1 MNYEIKIGDSLEV
14 LKTMDDESVQCCVTS
29 PPYWAL
35 RNYDMDGQLGQ
46 EATPEEYVD
55 KLVEIM
61 GEVHRVLRSD
71 GTLWLNLGDSYVG
84 SGQKSKADKTVFRD
98 PKNPKGRNGQWDG
111 CKNNKVAGLKPKDM
125 VGIPWRV
132 AFALQEYGWWLR
144 SDIIWHKTNPMPIPV
159 KDRPTSCHEHI
170 FLLSKSQRYYYDKD
184 AILEPLKDP
193 NRKDPPTSAGFG
205 GNKHT
210 GNKDKTLNNAYSGTL
225 YDATK
230 LKGKN
235 KRDVWTVAT
244 NGYKGAHFAVYP
256 PKLIEPCILAGCPDD
271 GIVLDPFSGSGTT
284 GVVALNNNKKYIG
297 IELNPE
303 FAELSHKRIKD
314 QVPTTLVEHLSD

>member
-14 LKTMDDESVQCCVTS
+14 LKTMDDESVHCCVTS

-35 RNYDMDGQLGQ
+35 RNYDHPDQLGQ
-46 EATPEEYVD
+46 EPTPEEYVN
-55 KLVEIM
+55 KLVAIM

-84 SGQKSKADKTVFRD
+84 SGAKGKYTD
-98 PKNPKGRNGQWDG
+98 PKNKKGRNGQQD
-111 CKNNKVAGLKPKDM
+111 KANNNKVKGLKPKDM

-132 AFALQEYGWWLR
+132 AFALQAEGWYLR
-144 SDIIWHKTNPMPIPV
+144 SDIIWHKPNPMPIPV
-159 KDRPTSCHEHI
+159 NDRPTSCHEHI
-170 FLLSKSQRYYYDKD
+170 FLLSKNKKYYYDKD

-193 NRKDPPTSAGFG
+193 NRVDPPTSSGFG
-205 GNKHT
+205 GHKHT
-210 GNKDKTLNNAYSGTL
+210 NNKDKTLNNAYSGNL

-235 KRDVWTVAT
+235 KRDVWTVSTRAYT
-244 NGYKGAHFAVYP
+244 GAHFAVYP

-271 GIVLDPFSGSGTT
+271 GTVLDPFSGSGTT
-284 GVVALNNNKKYIG
+284 GVVAMNNGKNYIG

-303 FAELSHKRIKD
+303 FAELSHKRIKE
-314 QVPTTLVEHLSD
+314 QVPNTLVEHMSE

>member
-1 MNYEIKIGDSLEV
+1 MNIYK
-14 LKTMDDESVQCCVTS
+14 KTDIPDHLQEYFTE
-29 PPYWAL
+29 AE
-35 RNYDMDGQLGQ
+35 LGQ

-84 SGQKSKADKTVFRD
+84 SG
-98 PKNPKGRNGQWDG
+98 NKGKHKDGACPNHRNGQVVA
-111 CKNNKVAGLKPKDM
+111 KNNKVQGLKPKDM

-132 AFALQEYGWWLR
+132 AFALQEFGWWLR
-144 SDIIWHKTNPMPIPV
+144 SDIIWHKPNPMPIPV

-170 FLLSKSQRYYYDKD
+170 FLLSKSQHYHYDKD
-184 AILEPLKDP
+184 AILEPLKNPTRVDP
-193 NRKDPPTSAGFG
+193 EGTSGFG
-205 GNKHT
+205 GYKHT
-210 GNKDKTLNNAYSGTL
+210 SQPDKTTNPTYSGNK

-230 LKGKN
+230 HKGKN
-235 KRDVWTVAT
+235 KRDVWTVPTAK
-244 NGYKGAHFAVYP
+244 YKGAHVAVYP
-256 PKLIEPCILAGCPDD
+256 PKLIEPCILAGCPDG

-284 GVVALNNNKKYIG
+284 GVVALQNNKKYIG

-303 FAELSHKRIKD
+303 YVKISEDRINDSCANLFGIMK
-314 QVPTTLVEHLSD
+314 

>member
-14 LKTMDDESVQCCVTS
+14 LKTMDDESVHCCVTS

-35 RNYDMDGQLGQ
+35 RNYDHPDQLGQ
-46 EATPEEYVD
+46 EPTPEEYVD
-55 KLVEIM
+55 NLVAIM
-61 GEVHRVLRSD
+61 QEVYRVLRSD

-84 SGQKSKADKTVFRD
+84 SGAKGKYTD
-98 PKNPKGRNGQWDG
+98 PKNKKGRNGQQD
-111 CKNNKVAGLKPKDM
+111 KANNNKVKGLKPKDM

-132 AFALQEYGWWLR
+132 AFALQAEGWYLR
-144 SDIIWHKTNPMPIPV
+144 SDIIWHKPNPMPIPV
-159 KDRPTSCHEHI
+159 NDRPTSCHEHI
-170 FLLSKSQRYYYDKD
+170 FLLSKNKKYYYDKD

-193 NRKDPPTSAGFG
+193 NRVDPPTSSGFG
-205 GNKHT
+205 GHKHT
-210 GNKDKTLNNAYSGTL
+210 NNKDKTLNNAYSGNL

-235 KRDVWTVAT
+235 KRDVWTVSTRAYT
-244 NGYKGAHFAVYP
+244 GAHFAVYP

-271 GIVLDPFSGSGTT
+271 GTVLDPFSGSGTT
-284 GVVALNNNKKYIG
+284 GVVAMNNGKNYIG

-303 FAELSHKRIKD
+303 FAELSHKRIKE
-314 QVPTTLVEHLSD
+314 QVPNTLVEHMSE

>member
-1 MNYEIKIGDSLEV
+1 MNYEIKVGDSLEV
-14 LKTMDDESVQCCVTS
+14 LKTMDDESVHCCVTS

-35 RNYDMDGQLGQ
+35 RNYDVDGQLGQ
-46 EATPEEYVD
+46 ESTPEEYVD

-84 SGQKSKADKTVFRD
+84 SGHKGTKKSWQDQL
-98 PKNPKGRNGQWDG
+98 NLKGRNGQVIA
-111 CKNNKVAGLKPKDM
+111 KNNKVQGLKPKDM

-144 SDIIWHKTNPMPIPV
+144 SDIIWHKPNPMPIPV

-170 FLLSKSQRYYYDKD
+170 FLLAKSRYYYYDKD

-193 NRKDPPTSAGFG
+193 YRKDGDNCAGFG
-205 GNKHT
+205 GRKHT
-210 GNKDKTLNNAYSGTL
+210 NNLDQTLNHAYSGTL

-235 KRDVWTVAT
+235 KRDVWTVST
-244 NGYKGAHFAVYP
+244 SSYKEAHFAVYP
-256 PKLIEPCILAGCPDD
+256 PKLIEPCILAGCPKD
-271 GIVLDPFSGSGTT
+271 GTVLDPFSGSGTT
-284 GVVALNNNKKYIG
+284 GVVALTNQRKYIG
-297 IELNPE
+297 IELNPD

-314 QVPTTLVEHLSD
+314 QVPSTLTEHMN

>member
-1 MNYEIKIGDSLEV
+1 MNYEIKVGDSLEV
-14 LKTMDDESVQCCVTS
+14 LKTMDDESVHCCVTS

-35 RNYDMDGQLGQ
+35 RNYDHLDQLGQ

-55 KLVEIM
+55 KLVAIM

-84 SGQKSKADKTVFRD
+84 SGAKGQWKD
-98 PKNPKGRNGQWDG
+98 PKNKKGRNGQQD
-111 CKNNKVAGLKPKDM
+111 KAQNNKVQGLKPKDM

-132 AFALQEYGWWLR
+132 AFALQAEGWWLR

-170 FLLSKSQRYYYDKD
+170 FLLSKSQKYYYDKD
-184 AILEPLKDP
+184 AILEPLMNP
-193 NRKDPPTSAGFG
+193 TRVDPPGTSGFG

-210 GNKDKTLNNAYSGTL
+210 GNRDKTLNNAYSGTL

-256 PKLIEPCILAGCPDD
+256 PKLIEPCILAGCPDG

-284 GVVALNNNKKYIG
+284 GIVALNNQKNYIG

-314 QVPTTLVEHLSD
+314 EVPNTLVEHMSE

>member
-1 MNYEIKIGDSLEV
+1 MNYEIKVGDSLEV
-14 LKTMDDESVQCCVTS
+14 LKTMDDESVHCCVTS

-35 RNYDMDGQLGQ
+35 RNYDHPDQLGQ
-46 EATPEEYVD
+46 EPTPEEYVN
-55 KLVEIM
+55 KLVAIM

-84 SGQKSKADKTVFRD
+84 SGAKGKYTD
-98 PKNPKGRNGQWDG
+98 PKNKKGRNGQQD
-111 CKNNKVAGLKPKDM
+111 KANNNKVKGLKPKDM

-132 AFALQEYGWWLR
+132 AFALQAEGWYLR
-144 SDIIWHKTNPMPIPV
+144 SDIIWHKPNPMPIPV
-159 KDRPTSCHEHI
+159 NDRPTSCHEHI
-170 FLLSKSQRYYYDKD
+170 FLLSKNKKYYYDKD

-193 NRKDPPTSAGFG
+193 NRVDPPTSSGFG
-205 GNKHT
+205 GHKHT
-210 GNKDKTLNNAYSGTL
+210 NNKDKTLNNAYSGNL

-235 KRDVWTVAT
+235 KRDVWTVSTRAYT
-244 NGYKGAHFAVYP
+244 GAHFAVYP

-271 GIVLDPFSGSGTT
+271 GTVLDPFSGSGTT
-284 GVVALNNNKKYIG
+284 GVVAMNNGKNYIG

-303 FAELSHKRIKD
+303 FAELSHKRIKE
-314 QVPTTLVEHLSD
+314 QVPNTLVEHMSE

>member
-14 LKTMDDESVQCCVTS
+14 LKTMDDESVHCCVTS

-35 RNYDMDGQLGQ
+35 RNYDHPDQLGQ
-46 EATPEEYVD
+46 EPTPEEYVD
-55 KLVEIM
+55 NLVAIM

-84 SGQKSKADKTVFRD
+84 SGAKGKYTD
-98 PKNPKGRNGQWDG
+98 PKNKKGRNGQQD
-111 CKNNKVAGLKPKDM
+111 KANNNKVKGLKPKDM

-132 AFALQEYGWWLR
+132 AFALQAEGWYLR
-144 SDIIWHKTNPMPIPV
+144 SDIIWHKPNPMPIPV
-159 KDRPTSCHEHI
+159 NDRPTSCHEHI
-170 FLLSKSQRYYYDKD
+170 FLLSKNKKYYYDKD

-193 NRKDPPTSAGFG
+193 NRVDPPTSSGFG
-205 GNKHT
+205 GHKHT
-210 GNKDKTLNNAYSGTL
+210 NNKDKTLNNAYSGNL

-235 KRDVWTVAT
+235 KRDVWTVSTRAYT
-244 NGYKGAHFAVYP
+244 GAHFAVYP

-271 GIVLDPFSGSGTT
+271 GTVLDPFSGSGTT
-284 GVVALNNNKKYIG
+284 GVVAMNNGKNYIG

-303 FAELSHKRIKD
+303 FAELSHKRIKE
-314 QVPTTLVEHLSD
+314 QVPNTLVEHMSE